1 MELRQIR
8 YFQCVAREL
17 SFTKAARILHI
28 AQPPL
33 SRQIKMLEE
42 ELGVTVFERLGRGIV
57 LTDAGRY
64 FLDQTEK
71 MTQRLEE
78 TINATRRI
86 GKNDR
91 IWFGVGFVPSTLY
104 GHMPA
109 LIRQLRQLNTQVE
122 IGLVEMTT
130 LQQFEALK
138 SGRIDI
144 GVGRILLK
152 DDEIERLVLTDEP
165 LVVAL
170 PISHHLAGK
179 ASVRLADI
187 MDEPLILYPARPRP
201 SYADHVLNL
210 FRQKGY
216 SPQVIQEVNELQ
228 TAIGLVT
235 ATIGIA
241 IVPESVRRLHRDD
254 VVYVNLDEPEFT
266 SPIMLS
272 WRKNDQSAFLEQTIG
287 LFKRTA
293 I

>member
-42 ELGVTVFERLGRGIV
+42 ELGVAVFERLGRGIV

-71 MTQRLEE
+71 MTQRLQE

-144 GVGRILLK
+144 GVGRILLN
-152 DDEIERLVLTDEP
+152 DEEIERLVLTDEP

-170 PISHHLAGK
+170 PITHRLANK

-187 MDEPLILYPARPRP
+187 MEEPLILYPAKPRP
-201 SYADHVLNL
+201 SFADHVLNL
-210 FRQKGY
+210 CRQKGY

-272 WRKNDQSAFLEQTIG
+272 WRKNDHSAFLQQTIG